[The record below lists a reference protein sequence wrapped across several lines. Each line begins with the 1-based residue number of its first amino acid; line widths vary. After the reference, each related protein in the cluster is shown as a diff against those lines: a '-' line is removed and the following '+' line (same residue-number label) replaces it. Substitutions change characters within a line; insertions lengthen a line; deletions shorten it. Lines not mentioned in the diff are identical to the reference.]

1 MARSL
6 SNAKLLVVSF
16 SDALSLSVFRRGY
29 AATGAQGSVSGK
41 GGSRSGILEIRA
53 AMKEESGAST
63 AWAPDPLTGYYRP
76 QNRAVEIDPV
86 ELRNMLLNPK
96 VRRTV

>member
-29 AATGAQGSVSGK
+29 AAAGAQGSLSVK
-41 GGSRSGILEIRA
+41 GGSMEIRA

-63 AWAPDPLTGYYRP
+63 AWGPDPVTGYYRP
-76 QNRAVEIDPV
+76 QNHAVEIDPV
-86 ELRNMLLNPK
+86 ELRNMLLNHK
-96 VRRTV
+96 ITRTI